1 MAKFQ
6 LLPGETLIGEGHMTY
21 RHEYLNYTG
30 KSDSLAPN
38 IHRTTESTRVYVTDR
53 RVVCTHFPAG
63 MEYFQWPLEELRGY
77 QRGSVLKVPA
87 VTILTKDGGQ
97 FEFCCVQAR
106 ELARWL
112 SQAGLPQVDI
122 DAIVPPMSSA
132 EKARRLPGR
141 IAFYLLAILSLLVV
155 FALPTSWVYDL
166 GLKAGTEQG
175 QRPGASV
182 QTLQTAGDIFTFIQ
196 AGQPAT
202 VSPEGLI
209 PCPLARLRDESLSKA
224 KQRYRTSSRSSR
236 KFQGFDNYRTLPQ
249 DPSLLEQLWQLMWSG
264 FYNSGYYLKPLED
277 GTYICVYLD
286 DCAFLFGEPE
296 ALYTGRL
303 RSVDAPEEAR
313 MLYDMEAE
321 GYDVDTMF
329 ILDMYRHGKV
339 NQFAD
344 IAMRAGIWF
353 AGAFIAALIHVS
365 ITDRKKQPAQ

>member
-38 IHRTTESTRVYVTDR
+38 IHRTTESTRVYVTNR

-175 QRPGASV
+175 QRPGAQVQAV
-182 QTLQTAGDIFTFIQ
+182 QTREDIHTLIL
-196 AGQPAT
+196 ANAPAT

-209 PCPLARLRDESLSKA
+209 PCPLARLRDSEQSN
-224 KQRYRTSSRSSR
+224 RRIHYSSGRRSSR
-236 KFQGFDNYRTLPQ
+236 TFQGFDDYRTLPQ

-329 ILDMYRHGKV
+329 ILDTL
-339 NQFAD
+339 NEQN
-344 IAMRAGIWF
+344 
-353 AGAFIAALIHVS
+353 
-365 ITDRKKQPAQ
+365 

>member
-38 IHRTTESTRVYVTDR
+38 IHRTTESTRVYVTNR

-175 QRPGASV
+175 QRPGVGV
-182 QTLQTAGDIFTFIQ
+182 QTIRTDADISAFIQ
-196 AGQPAT
+196 AGEPAT

>member
-30 KSDSLAPN
+30 KSDSLAPA
-38 IHRTTESTRVYVTDR
+38 IHRTTESTKVYVTNR
-53 RVVCTHFPAG
+53 RVFCAHFPAG

-77 QRGSVLKVPA
+77 QRGSVLKVPS
-87 VTILTKDGGQ
+87 VTILTRDGGQ

>member
-38 IHRTTESTRVYVTDR
+38 IHRTTESTRVYVTNR

-112 SQAGLPQVDI
+112 SRAGLPQVDI

>member
-38 IHRTTESTRVYVTDR
+38 IHRTTESTRVYVTNR

-175 QRPGASV
+175 QRP
-182 QTLQTAGDIFTFIQ
+182 
-196 AGQPAT
+196 
-202 VSPEGLI
+202 E
-209 PCPLARLRDESLSKA
+209 
-224 KQRYRTSSRSSR
+224 
-236 KFQGFDNYRTLPQ
+236 
-249 DPSLLEQLWQLMWSG
+249 
-264 FYNSGYYLKPLED
+264 
-277 GTYICVYLD
+277 
-286 DCAFLFGEPE
+286 
-296 ALYTGRL
+296 
-303 RSVDAPEEAR
+303 
-313 MLYDMEAE
+313 
-321 GYDVDTMF
+321 
-329 ILDMYRHGKV
+329 
-339 NQFAD
+339 
-344 IAMRAGIWF
+344 
-353 AGAFIAALIHVS
+353 
-365 ITDRKKQPAQ
+365 

>member
-38 IHRTTESTRVYVTDR
+38 IHRTTESTRVYVTNR
-53 RVVCTHFPAG
+53 RVFCAHFPAG
-63 MEYFQWPLEELRGY
+63 MAYFQWPLDELRGY

-175 QRPGASV
+175 QRPGAGV
-182 QTLQTAGDIFTFIQ
+182 QTIRTDADISAFIQ
-196 AGQPAT
+196 AGDPAT

-296 ALYTGRL
+296 ELYTGRL

-313 MLYDMEAE
+313 MLSDMEAE

>member
-38 IHRTTESTRVYVTDR
+38 IHRTTESTKVYVTNR

-155 FALPTSWVYDL
+155 FAMPTSWVYDL

-175 QRPGASV
+175 QRPGAQVQAV
-182 QTLQTAGDIFTFIQ
+182 QTREDIHTLIL
-196 AGQPAT
+196 ANAPAT

-209 PCPLARLRDESLSKA
+209 PCPLARLRDSEQSN
-224 KQRYRTSSRSSR
+224 RRIHYSSGRRSSR
-236 KFQGFDNYRTLPQ
+236 TFQGFDDYRVLPR
-249 DPSLLEQLWQLMWSG
+249 DPGALDRLWQLLWGG

-296 ALYTGRL
+296 ELYTGRL

>member
-38 IHRTTESTRVYVTDR
+38 IHRTTESTRVYVTNR

-77 QRGSVLKVPA
+77 QRGTRLKFPS
-87 VTILTKDGGQ
+87 VTILTRDGGQ
-97 FEFCCVQAR
+97 FEFCCVQAKQ
-106 ELARWL
+106 LAQWL
-112 SQAGLPQVDI
+112 RQAGLPEVDI
-122 DAIVPPMSSA
+122 DSIVPPMTRE

>member
-38 IHRTTESTRVYVTDR
+38 IHRTTESTRVYVTNR

-175 QRPGASV
+175 QRPGAGV
-182 QTLQTAGDIFTFIQ
+182 QTIRTDADISAFIQ
-196 AGQPAT
+196 AGEPAT

-236 KFQGFDNYRTLPQ
+236 KFQGFDNFRTLPQ

>member
-38 IHRTTESTRVYVTDR
+38 IHRTTESTRVYVTNR

-77 QRGSVLKVPA
+77 QRGTRLKIPS
-87 VTILTKDGGQ
+87 VTILTRDGGQ
-97 FEFCCVQAR
+97 FEFCCVQAKQ
-106 ELARWL
+106 LARWL
-112 SQAGLPQVDI
+112 RQAGLPEVDI
-122 DAIVPPMSSA
+122 DSIVPPMTRE
-132 EKARRLPGR
+132 EKVRRLPGR
-141 IAFYLLAILSLLVV
+141 IAFYLLGILSLLAV

-175 QRPGASV
+175 QRPGAQVQAV
-182 QTLQTAGDIFTFIQ
+182 QTREDIHTLIL
-196 AGQPAT
+196 ANAPAT

-209 PCPLARLRDESLSKA
+209 PCPLARLRDSEQSN
-224 KQRYRTSSRSSR
+224 RRIHYSSGRRSSR
-236 KFQGFDNYRTLPQ
+236 TFQGFDDYRVLPR
-249 DPSLLEQLWQLMWSG
+249 DPGALDRLWQLLWG
-264 FYNSGYYLKPLED
+264 GTYNSGYYLKPLED
-277 GTYICVYLD
+277 GTYLCVYLD

-296 ALYTGRL
+296 ELYTGVL
-303 RSVDAPEEAR
+303 RSTDAPEEAR
-313 MLYDMEAE
+313 MLHAMEAA
-321 GYDVDTMF
+321 GYDLDTSF

-353 AGAFIAALIHVS
+353 AGAFIAALIHIS
-365 ITDRKKQPAQ
+365 ITDRKKQPTQ

>member
-38 IHRTTESTRVYVTDR
+38 IHRTTESTRVYVTNR

-112 SQAGLPQVDI
+112 SQAGLPEVDI
-122 DAIVPPMSSA
+122 DSIVPPMTRE
-132 EKARRLPGR
+132 EKVRRLPGR
-141 IAFYLLAILSLLVV
+141 IAFYLLGTLSLLVM

-175 QRPGASV
+175 QRPGAQVQAV
-182 QTLQTAGDIFTFIQ
+182 QTREDIHTLIL
-196 AGQPAT
+196 ANAPAT

-209 PCPLARLRDESLSKA
+209 PCPLARLRDSEQSN
-224 KQRYRTSSRSSR
+224 RRIHYSSGRRSSR
-236 KFQGFDNYRTLPQ
+236 TFQGFDDYRILPR
-249 DPSLLEQLWQLMWSG
+249 DPGALDRLWQLLWG
-264 FYNSGYYLKPLED
+264 GTYNNGYFLKPLED
-277 GTYICVYLD
+277 GTYLCIYLD

-296 ALYTGRL
+296 ELYTGRL

>member
-87 VTILTKDGGQ
+87 
-97 FEFCCVQAR
+97 
-106 ELARWL
+106 
-112 SQAGLPQVDI
+112 DI

-249 DPSLLEQLWQLMWSG
+249 DPSLLQQRLL
-264 FYNSGYYLKPLED
+264 
-277 GTYICVYLD
+277 
-286 DCAFLFGEPE
+286 PE
-296 ALYTGRL
+296 ASGGRDLHLRLSGRL
-303 RSVDAPEEAR
+303 RLPVRGAGGAVHRPAALRGRPGGGPDA
-313 MLYDMEAE
+313 L
-321 GYDVDTMF
+321 
-329 ILDMYRHGKV
+329 RHGGGGVRRGYHVYFRHVPPRKGEPV
-339 NQFAD
+339 CRYRN
-344 IAMRAGIWF
+344 AGRNLVC
-353 AGAFIAALIHVS
+353 GSLHRRL
-365 ITDRKKQPAQ
+365 DPCLNHR

>member
-296 ALYTGRL
+296 ALDTGRL

>member
-6 LLPGETLIGEGHMTY
+6 LLPGETLIGEGHMTH

>member
-175 QRPGASV
+175 QRPGAQVQAV
-182 QTLQTAGDIFTFIQ
+182 QTREDIHTLIL
-196 AGQPAT
+196 ANAPAT

-277 GTYICVYLD
+277 GTYICIYLD

-296 ALYTGRL
+296 ELYTGRL

>member
-38 IHRTTESTRVYVTDR
+38 IHRTTESTKVYVTNR

-296 ALYTGRL
+296 ELYTGRL

>member
-21 RHEYLNYTG
+21 WHERYNYSG
-30 KSDSLAPN
+30 KSDSLVPRV
-38 IHRTTESTRVYVTDR
+38 HQVSESTKVYVTDR
-53 RVVCTHFPAG
+53 RVFCAHFPTG
-63 MEYFQWPLEELRGY
+63 MENFNWPLEELRGY
-77 QRGSVLKVPA
+77 QRGTRLKFPS
-87 VTILTKDGGQ
+87 VTILTRDGGQ
-97 FEFCCVQAR
+97 FEFCCVQAKQ
-106 ELARWL
+106 LAHWL
-112 SQAGLPQVDI
+112 KQAGLPEVDI
-122 DAIVPPMSSA
+122 DSIVPPMTRK
-132 EKARRLPGR
+132 EKVRRLPGR
-141 IAFYLLAILSLLVV
+141 IAFYLLGILSLLVV
-155 FALPTSWVYDL
+155 FSLPTSWVYDL

-182 QTLQTAGDIFTFIQ
+182 QTLQTASDIFTFIQ

-209 PCPLARLRDESLSKA
+209 PCPLSRLRDESLSKA

-296 ALYTGRL
+296 ELYTGVL
-303 RSVDAPEEAR
+303 RSVDAPEEAQ
-313 MLYDMEAE
+313 MLHVMEAE
-321 GYDVDTMF
+321 GYPVDTII

-339 NQFAD
+339 NALAD
-344 IAMRAGIWF
+344 PFMRGGLWLAGVF
-353 AGAFIAALIHVS
+353 LVSVVSVS
-365 ITDRKKQPAQ
+365 ITDRKKQPA

>member
-30 KSDSLAPN
+30 KSDSLAPA
-38 IHRTTESTRVYVTDR
+38 IHRTTESTKVYVTNR
-53 RVVCTHFPAG
+53 RVFCAHFPAG

-77 QRGSVLKVPA
+77 QRGSVLKVPS
-87 VTILTKDGGQ
+87 VTILTRDGGQ
-97 FEFCCVQAR
+97 FEFCCVQAK

-112 SQAGLPQVDI
+112 SQTGLPQVDI

-141 IAFYLLAILSLLVV
+141 IAFYLLAILSILAV

-175 QRPGASV
+175 QRPGAGV
-182 QTLQTAGDIFTFIQ
+182 QTIRTDSDISAFIQ
-196 AGQPAT
+196 ADEPAT

-209 PCPLARLRDESLSKA
+209 PCPLARLRDSEQSN
-224 KQRYRTSSRSSR
+224 RRIHYSSGRRSSR
-236 KFQGFDNYRTLPQ
+236 TFQGFDDYRVLPR
-249 DPSLLEQLWQLMWSG
+249 DPGVLDRLWQLLWSG
-264 FYNSGYYLKPLED
+264 TYNSGYYLKPLED
-277 GTYICVYLD
+277 GTYLCLYLD

-296 ALYTGRL
+296 ELYTGWL

-313 MLYDMEAE
+313 MLSDMEAE
-321 GYDVDTMF
+321 GYDVETMF

-339 NQFAD
+339 SQFTE
-344 IAMRAGIWF
+344 ILLRGGIWF
-353 AGAFIAALIHVS
+353 AGAFIAALLHVS
-365 ITDRKKQPAQ
+365 IKDRKKQPAQ

>member
-38 IHRTTESTRVYVTDR
+38 IHRTTESTRVYVTNR

>member
-30 KSDSLAPN
+30 KSDSLAPA
-38 IHRTTESTRVYVTDR
+38 IHRTTESTKVYVTNR
-53 RVVCTHFPAG
+53 RVFCAHFPAG

-77 QRGSVLKVPA
+77 QQGTHLKIPS
-87 VTILTKDGGQ
+87 VTILTRDGGQ
-97 FEFCCVQAR
+97 FEFCCVQAK

-112 SQAGLPQVDI
+112 KQAGLPQVNI
-122 DAIVPPMSSA
+122 DSIVPPMSSA

-141 IAFYLLAILSLLVV
+141 IAFYLLAILSILVV
-155 FALPTSWVYDL
+155 LALPTSWVYDL

-182 QTLQTAGDIFTFIQ
+182 QTLQTASDIFTFIQ

-209 PCPLARLRDESLSKA
+209 PCPLARLRDSEQSN
-224 KQRYRTSSRSSR
+224 RRIHYSSGRRSSR
-236 KFQGFDNYRTLPQ
+236 TFQGFDDYRVLPR
-249 DPSLLEQLWQLMWSG
+249 DPGVLDRLWQLLWG
-264 FYNSGYYLKPLED
+264 GTYNSGYYLKPLED
-277 GTYICVYLD
+277 GTYLCLYLD
-286 DCAFLFGEPE
+286 DCAFQFGAPE
-296 ALYTGRL
+296 ELYTGRL

-313 MLYDMEAE
+313 MLSDMEAE

-339 NQFAD
+339 SQFTE
-344 IAMRAGIWF
+344 ILLRGGIWF
-353 AGAFIAALIHVS
+353 AGAFIAAFLHVS
-365 ITDRKKQPAQ
+365 IKDRKKQPAQ

>member
-30 KSDSLAPN
+30 KSDSLAPA
-38 IHRTTESTRVYVTDR
+38 IHRTTESTKVYVTNR
-53 RVVCTHFPAG
+53 RVFCAHFPAG

-97 FEFCCVQAR
+97 FEFCCVQAKQ
-106 ELARWL
+106 LAQWL
-112 SQAGLPQVDI
+112 RQAGLPEVDI
-122 DAIVPPMSSA
+122 DSIVPPMTRE
-132 EKARRLPGR
+132 EKVRRLPGR
-141 IAFYLLAILSLLVV
+141 IAFYLLAILSILAV

-175 QRPGASV
+175 QRPGAQVQAV
-182 QTLQTAGDIFTFIQ
+182 QTREDIHTLIL
-196 AGQPAT
+196 ANAPAT

-209 PCPLARLRDESLSKA
+209 PCPLARLRDSEQSN
-224 KQRYRTSSRSSR
+224 RRIHYSSGRRSSR
-236 KFQGFDNYRTLPQ
+236 TFQGFDDYRVLPR
-249 DPSLLEQLWQLMWSG
+249 DPGALDRLWQLLWG
-264 FYNSGYYLKPLED
+264 GTYNSGYYLKPLED
-277 GTYICVYLD
+277 GTYLCVYLD

-296 ALYTGRL
+296 ELYTGRL

-313 MLYDMEAE
+313 MLHAMEAE

>member
-21 RHEYLNYTG
+21 WHERYNYSG
-30 KSDSLAPN
+30 KSDSLSPRV
-38 IHRTTESTRVYVTDR
+38 HQVSESTKVYVTNR
-53 RVVCTHFPAG
+53 RVFCAHFPTG
-63 MEYFQWPLEELRGY
+63 MENFNWPLEELRGY
-77 QRGSVLKVPA
+77 QRGTRLKFPS
-87 VTILTKDGGQ
+87 VTILTRDGGQ
-97 FEFCCVQAR
+97 FEFCCVQAKQ
-106 ELARWL
+106 LAQWL
-112 SQAGLPQVDI
+112 RQAGLPEVDI
-122 DAIVPPMSSA
+122 DSIVPPMTRE

>member
-38 IHRTTESTRVYVTDR
+38 IHRTTESTRVYVTNR

-77 QRGSVLKVPA
+77 QRGSVLKVPS
-87 VTILTKDGGQ
+87 VTILTRDGGQ

-175 QRPGASV
+175 QRPGAGV
-182 QTLQTAGDIFTFIQ
+182 QTIRTDADISAFIQ
-196 AGQPAT
+196 AGEPAT